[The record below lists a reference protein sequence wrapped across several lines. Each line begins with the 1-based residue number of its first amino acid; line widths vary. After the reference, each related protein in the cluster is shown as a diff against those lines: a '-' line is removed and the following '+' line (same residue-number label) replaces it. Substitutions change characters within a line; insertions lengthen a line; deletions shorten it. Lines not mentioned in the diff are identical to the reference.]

1 MQRFE
6 PVKTASR
13 VAGEG
18 ASFDVAQDC
27 PEHRRGTKCP
37 GTTTWVGR
45 SLVVGVLAAI
55 CSAVPASAQTPA
67 APKGPRP
74 GEVAV
79 APIKCWW
86 KADTTAVRVG
96 ERFGV
101 TLTCGV
107 IEAGDIVVVPALNQL
122 EGGAL
127 ALTPFDVI
135 SSVRREDI
143 VSPPWRYFQ
152 FEYVVRLLSDGFFG
166 QDVNIPALTVTY
178 NLKAQGGETEG
189 RDQTY
194 ILPALPMRILSLVPR
209 GATDIRDASTDTFAL
224 LESRRFRS
232 TADLVASGILFAFAA
247 LLAVVALVTGTAR
260 FRTKKVGAARPI
272 AMPAMLSGSLRAL
285 DAVKTEAQG
294 GWTPELARRALSAL
308 RVGGAVALRRPVAQ
322 EYVARDARERDGQVA
337 VRTGLLRPK
346 RAMVSAAVTSSVVAA
361 HLANGHAPSP
371 SARAALEPL
380 GESLRVFNATAY
392 GRAGDADSIALNAA
406 LEQGTDAIKRL
417 RSRSRWPLSL
427 IHA

>member
-1 MQRFE
+1 MMN
-6 PVKTASR
+6 KTVGGWWLA
-13 VAGEG
+13 VG
-18 ASFDVAQDC
+18 A
-27 PEHRRGTKCP
+27 
-37 GTTTWVGR
+37 
-45 SLVVGVLAAI
+45 VVTIGV
-55 CSAVPASAQTPA
+55 ASAAWGQTPP
-67 APKGPRP
+67 APRAPRA

-79 APIKCWW
+79 EPIKCWW

-96 ERFGV
+96 ERFGL

-107 IEAGDIVVVPALNQL
+107 IEAGEIVVVPALNQL

-143 VSPPWRYFQ
+143 VAPPWRYFQ

-166 QDVNIPALTVTY
+166 QEVNIPALTVTY

-189 RDQTY
+189 RDQSY

-232 TADLVASGILFAFAA
+232 TADLVASAILFAFAGV
-247 LLAVVALVTGTAR
+247 LAVLALVTGTAR
-260 FRTKKVGAARPI
+260 FRTKKVGAARPV
-272 AMPAMLSGSLRAL
+272 ATPAMLGGSLRAL
-285 DAVKTEAQG
+285 DGVRTEAQG
-294 GWTPELARRALSAL
+294 GWTPALARRALSAL

-322 EYVARDARERDGQVA
+322 EYVPRDTPERDGQIA
-337 VRTGLLRPK
+337 VRAGLLRPK
-346 RAMVSAAVTSSVVAA
+346 RALVSAAVTPGIIDA
-361 HLANGHAPSP
+361 HLSNGHAPSP
-371 SARAALEPL
+371 STRAALEPL
-380 GESLRVFNATAY
+380 GESLRVLSAAAY
-392 GRAGDADSIALNAA
+392 GRSRETDSIALNAA

-417 RSRSRWPLSL
+417 RARSRWPLSL
-427 IHA
+427 INA